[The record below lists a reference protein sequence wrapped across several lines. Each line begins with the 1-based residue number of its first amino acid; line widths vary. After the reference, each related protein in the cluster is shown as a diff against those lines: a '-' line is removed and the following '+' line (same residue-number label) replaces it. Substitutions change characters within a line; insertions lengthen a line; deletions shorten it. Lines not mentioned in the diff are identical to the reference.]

1 MAPQKRDYEL
11 AFEDHFD
18 SPELN
23 LKNWIPVYLPQ
34 WSSTEKSR
42 PGYLIRDSKL
52 VLQITENQ
60 QPWCPEFN
68 GDVKCSNLQTGLF
81 SGPVGSTV
89 GQHRFSK
96 ELRVR
101 EEQTAKHTYLP
112 QYGFFEIRC
121 RVPMLGA
128 DNVAA
133 LWMIGF
139 EDQPNRSAEICIVE
153 LIGEKQPRHG
163 AKVGYG
169 TKPFADPKI
178 KGDFYEDEF
187 DLNLADFHTYGA
199 EWTPEWIDFYIDGK
213 KTRRIYESPDYP
225 MQLMLNLY
233 EVPVRGHSNSSN
245 KYPIEFEIDYVRGY
259 SKKLHT
265 TSALVFR

>member
-1 MAPQKRDYEL
+1 MQIPKDDYQL
-11 AFEDHFD
+11 VFEDCFE
-18 SPELN
+18 SPGLN
-23 LKNWIPVYLPQ
+23 LKNWIPFYLPQ
-34 WSSTEKSR
+34 WSSTEKST
-42 PGYLIRDSKL
+42 PNYLIRDGKL
-52 VLQITENQ
+52 ILQITENQ

-81 SGPVGSTV
+81 SGPLDSPV

-101 EEQTAKHTYLP
+101 EEQPVKHTYLP

-121 RVPMLGA
+121 RVPVLGA

-139 EDQPNRSAEICIVE
+139 EDEPQRCAEICVVE
-153 LIGEKQPRHG
+153 LIGEKQPKNG
-163 AKVGYG
+163 ALIGYG

-187 DLNLADFHTYGA
+187 DLNLADFHTYAA

-213 KTRRIYESPDYP
+213 RTRRIHESPDYP

-233 EVPVRGHSNSSN
+233 EVPVRGHSGSSN

-259 SKKLHT
+259 SKKLHDT
-265 TSALVFR
+265 AT